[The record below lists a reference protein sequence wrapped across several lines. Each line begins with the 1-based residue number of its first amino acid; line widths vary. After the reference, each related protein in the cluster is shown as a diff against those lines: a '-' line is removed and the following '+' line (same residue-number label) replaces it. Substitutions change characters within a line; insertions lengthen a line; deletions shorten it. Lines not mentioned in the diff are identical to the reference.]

1 MAMTLENELNFKPT
15 RADPDVYIR
24 EAVSPDGM
32 EYYEMV
38 LVYVDDILA
47 ISCDAKAI
55 IKRIGE
61 YFELKPSSIGEPD
74 HYLGANV
81 GKYQLPTGEECWYT
95 SADDYADA
103 AVANVK
109 LMLEQDGGKYSLRKR
124 KQAISPSYKPELDT
138 SPELNMEM
146 ASRYQTLIGVLRWTI
161 ELGRIDIAHAVS
173 LLSSYNA
180 NPRVGHLEAVYDV
193 FGYLMSH
200 GRSKLVLDP
209 SKPKLDESVFRS
221 NVDWKDFYGDVEEE
235 LPPSMPKPRGRS
247 VQISAFVD
255 AAHAGNL
262 VTRRSHTGI
271 LIFLNNAPISWYS
284 KRQNTVETSTFG
296 SEFVS
301 LRIATEQIKALRYK
315 LRMFGIPLDG
325 PANVFCDNEGV
336 VKNTSIPES
345 TLTKKHNAIN
355 FHAVREAAAASII
368 RVGKEDSETNLA
380 DPLSK
385 VVTSVRQRALFK
397 HILC

>member
-1 MAMTLENELNFKPT
+1 MTLENELNFKPT

-47 ISCDAKAI
+47 ISCDAKTI

-61 YFELKPSSIGEPD
+61 YFELKPGSIGEPD
-74 HYLGANV
+74 RYLGANV
-81 GKYQLPTGEECWYT
+81 GKYQLSTGKECWYT

-124 KQAISPSYKPELDT
+124 KLAISPSYKPELDT

-161 ELGRIDIAHAVS
+161 ELGRIDLAHPVS

-180 NPRVGHLEAVYDV
+180 NPRVGHLQAVYDV

-247 VQISAFVD
+247 IQISAFVD

-315 LRMFGIPLDG
+315 LRMFGIPIDG

-345 TLTKKHNAIN
+345 TLTKRHNAIN

-385 VVTSVRQRALFK
+385 VVTFERQRALFK